1 MQSVYRDLNQD
12 DINRAKQYLK
22 QYHDWKTKARQLKP
36 RLGSPK
42 IDGMPKG
49 SRLDPDAAMVNYVN
63 AQYEWKHREWILN
76 EIREWG
82 DEYEVYAD
90 ILSMRFVHHH
100 WSAVQTEMKLHLSDR
115 TFNRMQRKA
124 LWEAAKLIPSNC

>member
-1 MQSVYRDLNQD
+1 MQSVYKDLNQD
-12 DINRAKQYLK
+12 DINQVKQYLK

-36 RLGSPK
+36 RLGSPE

-49 SRLDPDAAMVNYVN
+49 SRSDPDAAMVNYVN
-63 AQYEWKHREWILN
+63 AQYEWKHRDWILN

-82 DEYEVYAD
+82 DEYDIYAD

-100 WSAVQTEMKLHLSDR
+100 WSVTQVRMKLGLSER
-115 TFNRMQRKA
+115 TFYDYQYNA
-124 LWEAAKLIPSNC
+124 LCEAAKYIPQK